1 MQGTVKFYNADKW
14 FGFIVPEDGSEDLF
28 FHITQCAEGYE
39 PNEND
44 IVTFVVGE
52 GRDGRA
58 AAQEVSFTGEQ
69 ASGEEEGQQEEQSQE
84 EEQTQE

>member
-1 MQGTVKFYNADKW
+1 MQGTIKFYNADKG

-28 FHITQCAEGYE
+28 FHITQAAEGYE

-44 IVTFVVGE
+44 VVTFVVGE

-58 AAQEVSFTGEQ
+58 AAQEVSFTGES
-69 ASGEEEGQQEEQSQE
+69 APAEQEEQQQEQE

>member
-28 FHITQCAEGYE
+28 FHITQCSEGYE

-58 AAQEVSFTGEQ
+58 AAQEVSFTGES
-69 ASGEEEGQQEEQSQE
+69 APAEEQEHQE
-84 EEQTQE
+84 EEQAQE

>member
-1 MQGTVKFYNADKW
+1 MQGTVKFYNADKG

-44 IVTFVVGE
+44 VVNFVVGE

-58 AAQEVSFTGEQ
+58 AAQEVSFTGES
-69 ASGEEEGQQEEQSQE
+69 APAEEQEEHQEEQAQE
-84 EEQTQE
+84 